1 LDKMGKFDTIAEVNR
16 YAVLMVTIHIIFMRC
31 LIVISL
37 LMLDTSKEKYALK
50 VKARV
55 VKG

>member
-1 LDKMGKFDTIAEVNR
+1 MGKFDTIAEVNR
-16 YAVLMVTIHIIFMRC
+16 YAVLMGTIHIIFMRY

-37 LMLDTSKEKYALK
+37 LMLDTSKERYALK

>member
-1 LDKMGKFDTIAEVNR
+1 MDKMRKFDTIAEVNR
-16 YAVLMVTIHIIFMRC
+16 YVVLMVTIHIILMRY

-37 LMLDTSKEKYALK
+37 LMLDTSKERYALK
-50 VKARV
+50 VNARV